1 MKRWCIG
8 LLAAL
13 LLCGLAACGGKDT
26 DNISSGGAAA
36 ADTKLGLGC
45 VATRMM
51 EGDDKTRVKI
61 TAAAVALDKDG
72 KIQDCRIEETEYKV
86 SADGKPQDAAALVAK
101 GEQGDAYGLTKED
114 TGGASELK
122 TSWKQQAHAFATFVR
137 GKTAGEVSGIAATD
151 GKSAEIEGCDLVI
164 TDFIEAVR
172 KAADGAKKAAVGT
185 GDELRL
191 AMTTTKNGESTDTA
205 PQFDTELAAVAV
217 NGGKVTACMTDTL
230 QAKLTVEDGKFTTT
244 SGAIETKRMIGDGYG
259 MKGASSLKKE
269 WYEQADAFDSWCAGK
284 TTAQLEGATPD
295 AAGKIDGISGCTIT
309 VSGMWKNLLKAVKE

>member
-13 LLCGLAACGGKDT
+13 LLCGLAACGGKDA
-26 DNISSGGAAA
+26 DNTAPGGNA

-51 EGDDKTRVKI
+51 EADDTTRVKI

-72 KIQDCRIEETEYKV
+72 KIQNCRVEETEYTV
-86 SADGKPQDAAALVAK
+86 SADGKPLNAAALVAK
-101 GEQGDAYGLTKED
+101 GEQGDAYTLTKED

-122 TSWKQQAHAFATFVR
+122 TSWEQQARAFATFVR

-172 KAADGAKKAAVGT
+172 KAADGAKSAAVAT

-191 AMTTTKNGESTDTA
+191 AMTTTKNGESTDAA
-205 PQFDTELAAVAV
+205 PQLDTELAAVAV
-217 NGGKVTACMTDTL
+217 NGGKITACITDTL
-230 QAKLTVEDGKFTTT
+230 QAKLTVEDGKFTTV
-244 SGAIETKRMIGDGYG
+244 SGAIETKRMLGDGYG
-259 MKGASSLKKE
+259 MKGASSIKKE
-269 WYEQADAFDSWCAGK
+269 WYEQADAFDRWCVGK
-284 TTAQLEGATPD
+284 TADQLGGLKPD
-295 AAGKIDGISGCTIT
+295 ASGKVDGISGCTIG
-309 VSGMWKNLLKAVKE
+309 VSGMLHNVMKAVKE

>member
-13 LLCGLAACGGKDT
+13 LLCGLTACGGKDT
-26 DNISSGGAAA
+26 DNISSGGGAE
-36 ADTKLGLGC
+36 TKLGLGC

-51 EGDDKTRVKI
+51 EGDDRTRVKL

-72 KIQDCRIEETEYKV
+72 KIQDCRIEETEYMV

-114 TGGASELK
+114 TGGTSELK
-122 TSWKQQAHAFATFVR
+122 TSWKQQAHAFATYVR

-151 GKSAEIEGCDLVI
+151 GKSTEIEGCGLVI

-191 AMTTTKNGESTDTA
+191 AMTTSRNGESTDIA

-217 NGGKVTACMTDTL
+217 NGGQITACMTDTL
-230 QAKLTVEDGKFTTT
+230 QAKLTVEDGKFTTV
-244 SGAIETKRMIGDGYG
+244 SGAIETKRAMGDGYG
-259 MKGASSLKKE
+259 MKAASSLKKE

-284 TTAQLEGATPD
+284 TVAQLEGATPD
-295 AAGKIDGISGCTIT
+295 AAGKIDGISGCTIA
-309 VSGMWKNLLKAVKE
+309 VSGMWKNLLKAARE

>member
-13 LLCGLAACGGKDT
+13 LLCGLTACGGKDT
-26 DNISSGGAAA
+26 DNTSSGGGAEA
-36 ADTKLGLGC
+36 KLGLGC

-51 EGDDKTRVKI
+51 EGDDRTRVKL

-72 KIQDCRIEETEYKV
+72 KIQDCRIEETEYMV

-114 TGGASELK
+114 TGGTSELK
-122 TSWKQQAHAFATFVR
+122 TSWKQQAHAFATYVR

-151 GKSAEIEGCDLVI
+151 GKSTEIEGCDLVI

-191 AMTTTKNGESTDTA
+191 AMTTSRNGESTDIA

-217 NGGKVTACMTDTL
+217 NGGQITACMTDTL
-230 QAKLTVEDGKFTTT
+230 QAKLTVEDGKFTTV
-244 SGAIETKRMIGDGYG
+244 SGAIETKRAMGDGYG
-259 MKGASSLKKE
+259 MKAASSLKKE

-284 TTAQLEGATPD
+284 TVAQLEGATPD
-295 AAGKIDGISGCTIT
+295 AAGKIDGISGCTIA
-309 VSGMWKNLLKAVKE
+309 VSGMWKNLLKAARK

>member
-13 LLCGLAACGGKDT
+13 LLCGLTACGGKDT
-26 DNISSGGAAA
+26 DNTPSGGGAE
-36 ADTKLGLGC
+36 TKLGLGC

-51 EGDDKTRVKI
+51 EGDDRTLVKL

-72 KIQDCRIEETEYKV
+72 KIQDCRIEETEYMV

-114 TGGASELK
+114 TGGTSELK
-122 TSWKQQAHAFATFVR
+122 TSWKQQAHAFATYVR

-151 GKSAEIEGCDLVI
+151 GKSTEIEGCDLVI

-191 AMTTTKNGESTDTA
+191 AMTTSRNGESTDIA

-217 NGGKVTACMTDTL
+217 NGGQITACMTDTL
-230 QAKLTVEDGKFTTT
+230 QAKLTVEDGKFTTV
-244 SGAIETKRMIGDGYG
+244 SGAIETKRAMGDGYG
-259 MKGASSLKKE
+259 MKAASSLKKE

-284 TTAQLEGATPD
+284 TVAQLEGATPD
-295 AAGKIDGISGCTIT
+295 AAGKIDGISGCTIA
-309 VSGMWKNLLKAVKE
+309 VSGMWKNLLKAARE

>member
-13 LLCGLAACGGKDT
+13 LLFGLTACGGKDT
-26 DNISSGGAAA
+26 GGTSLDGTA
-36 ADTKLGLGC
+36 ADTRLGLGC
-45 VATRMM
+45 VASRMM
-51 EGDDKTRVKI
+51 EEDNRTRIKI

-72 KIQDCRIEETEYKV
+72 RIQDCRVEETEYQV

-122 TSWKQQAHAFATFVR
+122 TSWKQQAHAFSAFVR

-172 KAADGAKKAAVGT
+172 KAADGAKSAAVGT

-191 AMTTTKNGESTDTA
+191 VMTTAKNDESTEAA
-205 PQFDTELAAVAV
+205 PQFDTELAAATV

-230 QAKLTVEDGKFTTT
+230 QAKLTVEDGKFTTM
-244 SGAIETKRMIGDGYG
+244 SGAMDTKRMLGDGYG
-259 MKGASSLKKE
+259 MKGASSMKKE
-269 WYEQADAFDSWCAGK
+269 WYEQADAFDRWCVGK
-284 TTAQLEGATPD
+284 SEAELSGLKPD
-295 AAGKIDGISGCTIT
+295 ASGKVDGISGCTIG
-309 VSGMWKNLLKAVKE
+309 VSGMLNAVIKAVKS

>member
-13 LLCGLAACGGKDT
+13 LLCGLTACGGKDT
-26 DNISSGGAAA
+26 DNISSGGGAE
-36 ADTKLGLGC
+36 TKLGLGC

-51 EGDDKTRVKI
+51 EGDDRTRVKL

-72 KIQDCRIEETEYKV
+72 KIQDCRIEETEYMV

-114 TGGASELK
+114 TGGTSELK
-122 TSWKQQAHAFATFVR
+122 TSWKQQAHAFATYVR

-151 GKSAEIEGCDLVI
+151 GKITEIEGCDLVI

-191 AMTTTKNGESTDTA
+191 AMTTSRNGESTDIA

-217 NGGKVTACMTDTL
+217 NGGQITACMTDTL
-230 QAKLTVEDGKFTTT
+230 QAKLTVEDGKFTTV
-244 SGAIETKRMIGDGYG
+244 SGAIETKRAMGDGYG
-259 MKGASSLKKE
+259 MKAASSLKKE

-284 TTAQLEGATPD
+284 TVAQLEGATPD
-295 AAGKIDGISGCTIT
+295 AAGKIDGISGCTIA
-309 VSGMWKNLLKAVKE
+309 VSGMWKNLLKAARE

>member
-1 MKRWCIG
+1 MKRWCTG

-13 LLCGLAACGGKDT
+13 LLCGLTACGGKDT
-26 DNISSGGAAA
+26 DNTSSGGGAE
-36 ADTKLGLGC
+36 TKLGLGC

-51 EGDDKTRVKI
+51 EGDDRTRVKL

-72 KIQDCRIEETEYKV
+72 KIQDCRIEETEYTV

-114 TGGASELK
+114 TGGTSELK
-122 TSWKQQAHAFATFVR
+122 TSWKQQAHAFATYVR

-151 GKSAEIEGCDLVI
+151 GKSTEIEGCDLVI

-191 AMTTTKNGESTDTA
+191 AMTTSRNGESTDIA

-217 NGGKVTACMTDTL
+217 NGGQITACMTDTL
-230 QAKLTVEDGKFTTT
+230 QAKLTVEDGKFTTV
-244 SGAIETKRMIGDGYG
+244 SGAIETKRSMGDGYG
-259 MKGASSLKKE
+259 MKAASSLKKE

-284 TTAQLEGATPD
+284 TVAQLEGATPD
-295 AAGKIDGISGCTIT
+295 AAGKIDGISGCTIA
-309 VSGMWKNLLKAVKE
+309 VSGMWKNLLKAARE